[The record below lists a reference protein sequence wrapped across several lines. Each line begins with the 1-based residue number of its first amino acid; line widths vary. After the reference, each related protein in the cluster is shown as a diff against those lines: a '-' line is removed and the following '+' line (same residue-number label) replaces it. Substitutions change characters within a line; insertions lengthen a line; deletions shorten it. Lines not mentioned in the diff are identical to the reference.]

1 MTPQPANQPATD
13 PEPASPDSVNADPG
27 TSDANEQANQGT
39 VPPDAI
45 TGDDPEATERPVRLS
60 RLWFYAR
67 PHLRI
72 LLVGGVLTFFGGI
85 IGLVQPLIAM
95 SIIEAL
101 GAGDP
106 LANLLWI
113 LSGAVLLGAV
123 LEAFGPYLMQRT
135 GQNII
140 LTVRRRLVS
149 QLIHL
154 TVPEV
159 DRLKSGDLVSRLTSD
174 TNLLRTVASTTVIGG
189 VTAIFMLMGGLAVM
203 AWIDLVLFGVT
214 LAMAAVVTL
223 VMLVVMPRIGAA
235 TRESQTA
242 LGEMG
247 GILERVLGAFR
258 TVKASGAEDR
268 EIASL
273 DVAAVRARDK
283 GVTVAVWEALAGVL
297 AFLPVNIA
305 FLVVLGLGG
314 ARVADGAMTIGALI
328 GFLLM
333 LFYLMGPIG
342 SLVAALSQLQTGLA
356 AVARVEQV
364 DHLDSEDLSA
374 GRAVPTAGPA
384 GSPVSPAARVEFDDV
399 EFRYEADLAPVH
411 RGVTFTAAGTGLTAL
426 VGPSGA
432 GKTSIFSL
440 IEGFYPATAGHV
452 RIDGVDIADWPLRA
466 LRSMIGYVEQDA
478 PVLHGTL
485 RENITMAAPDATEE
499 DVARVVAQARLT
511 DLVSRLP
518 DGLESAVGAR
528 GVTLSGG
535 ERQRVAIARALLR
548 RPRLL
553 LLDEATSQLDAAN
566 EAALRHV
573 MLEASERT
581 NVIVVAHRLSTVTSA
596 DQIVVLDAGQ
606 VRAIGTHADLLRD
619 DDLYRDLAT
628 EQLLTAES

>member
-1 MTPQPANQPATD
+1 MTTPPSSTDATTS
-13 PEPASPDSVNADPG
+13 EPAGTEQPDV
-27 TSDANEQANQGT
+27 E
-39 VPPDAI
+39 VMPPDTVDA
-45 TGDDPEATERPVRLS
+45 EAKERPVRIS

-67 PHLRI
+67 SHLRI
-72 LLVGGVLTFFGGI
+72 LLIGGTLTFFGGI
-85 IGLVQPLIAM
+85 VGLVQPVIAM
-95 SIIEAL
+95 SIIETL
-101 GAGDP
+101 GDGDP
-106 LANLLWI
+106 LGNLLWI
-113 LSGAVLLGAV
+113 LGGAVLVGAV

-149 QLIHL
+149 QLVHL

-189 VTAIFMLMGGLAVM
+189 LTAIFMLLGGLAVM
-203 AWIDLVLFGVT
+203 AWIDLVLFAVT
-214 LAMAAVVTL
+214 LSMAAVVTL

-242 LGEMG
+242 LGDMG
-247 GILERVLGAFR
+247 GILERLLGAFR
-258 TVKASGAEDR
+258 TVKASGAEGR
-268 EIASL
+268 EMASL
-273 DVAAVRARDK
+273 DKAAVEARDK

-314 ARVADGAMTIGALI
+314 ARVADGAMTIGSLI

-342 SLVAALSQLQTGLA
+342 SLVQALSQLQTGLA

-364 DHLDSEDLSA
+364 DHLDAEDLSDGA
-374 GRAVPTAGPA
+374 PTSAA
-384 GSPVSPAARVEFDDV
+384 GSSTEAARVEFDGV

-411 RGVTFTAAGTGLTAL
+411 RGVSFTATGTGLTAL

-432 GKTSIFSL
+432 GKTTIFSL
-440 IEGFYPATAGHV
+440 IEGFYPATAGTV
-452 RIDGVDIADWPLRA
+452 RVDGRDIGDWPLRE

-485 RENITMAAPDATEE
+485 RENLIMAAPEATDD

-511 DLVSRLP
+511 DLVGRLP
-518 DGLESAVGAR
+518 DGLDSAVGAR

-566 EAALRHV
+566 EAALRQV
-573 MLEASERT
+573 MLEAAGRT

-596 DQIVVLDAGQ
+596 DQIVVLDAGR
-606 VRAIGTHADLLRD
+606 VRAIGTHADLLRT

>member
-1 MTPQPANQPATD
+1 MSTTAPPEQAPSDPA
-13 PEPASPDSVNADPG
+13 ERPAS
-27 TSDANEQANQGT
+27 
-39 VPPDAI
+39 I
-45 TGDDPEATERPVRLS
+45 R

-67 PHLRI
+67 SHLRI
-72 LLVGGVLTFFGGI
+72 LLVGGVLTFLGGI
-85 IGLVQPLIAM
+85 VGLVQPLIAM

-106 LANLLWI
+106 LGDLLWI
-113 LSGAVLLGAV
+113 LSGAVLVGAA

-149 QLIHL
+149 QLVHL
-154 TVPEV
+154 TVAEV

-189 VTAIFMLMGGLAVM
+189 FTAIFMLIGGLAVM
-203 AWIDLVLFGVT
+203 AWIDIVLFGVT
-214 LAMAAVVTL
+214 LAMAAVVTV

-242 LGEMG
+242 LGDMG
-247 GILERVLGAFR
+247 AILERALGAFR

-273 DVAAVRARDK
+273 DQAAVEARDK

-314 ARVADGAMTIGALI
+314 ARVADGAMTIGSLI

-342 SLVAALSQLQTGLA
+342 SLVQALSQLQTGLA

-364 DHLDSEDLSA
+364 DHLESEDLSVGTA
-374 GRAVPTAGPA
+374 SPTASLTSAGPL
-384 GSPVSPAARVEFDDV
+384 PAAQVEFDRV
-399 EFRYEADLAPVH
+399 EFRYEDDLAPVH
-411 RGVTFTAAGTGLTAL
+411 RGVTFTASGTGLTAL

-432 GKTSIFSL
+432 GKTTIFSL
-440 IEGFYPATAGHV
+440 IEGFYPATAGEV
-452 RIDGVDIADWPLRA
+452 RVEGVAVQDWSLRE

-478 PVLHGTL
+478 PVLSGSLRDNLTL
-485 RENITMAAPDATEE
+485 AAPHATDE
-499 DVARVVAQARLT
+499 DVAAVVAQARLSEM
-511 DLVSRLP
+511 VARLP
-518 DGLESAVGAR
+518 DGLDSAVGPR

-566 EAALRHV
+566 EAALRQV
-573 MLEASERT
+573 MLEAAERT

-596 DQIVVLDAGQ
+596 DQIVVLDAGR
-606 VRAIGTHADLLRD
+606 VRAVGTHAELLRAD
-619 DDLYRDLAT
+619 GLYRDLAT
-628 EQLLTAES
+628 EQLLTAEN